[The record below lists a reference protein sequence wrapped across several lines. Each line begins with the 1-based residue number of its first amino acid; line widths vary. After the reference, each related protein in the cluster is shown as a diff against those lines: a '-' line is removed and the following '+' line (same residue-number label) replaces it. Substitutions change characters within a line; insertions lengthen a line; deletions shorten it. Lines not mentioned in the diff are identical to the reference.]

1 MVREQPNGRHGVGTD
16 ASDPATILGGGRQFT
31 FEQES
36 GDSDIVADYDFHWVI
51 TDADDTNVLLYIIS
65 LERVSGAVIDAT
77 KLAELLLDTTISI
90 ENTSEVKEPGRTGG
104 LESIVQAQEIDMG
117 AWKMRPTHSGII
129 ISGEDF
135 DGEKFSHLLTP
146 TRTINYDELPDDGSD
161 KTVPQ
166 VWNFDTVH
174 YTSSATGIVNL
185 PNPSQ
190 LIAQQGTHRTIAFHN
205 TGTGTLIVNDWDGF
219 YLIVVTPTDYV
230 KFQITLE
237 GEGNGGKILGIQVP
251 LRRYEYDRHST
262 SFANALD
269 FQSLPYWSNGNNRFR
284 MLPFNLGNVIYRD
297 IDAFAFD
304 AVNYPTTNQGNINNA
319 TDFAFYGIPEMIYRG
334 VLDIDYQARVLTDTG
349 ASGNFDNP
357 SFRLYR
363 IPADGGNPVTAY
375 EDKII
380 SISGSNDED
389 ETVISHSVR
398 VDPGDRIMRAFKY
411 QHANSGQIP
420 FDDFAL
426 IDEVWNMTIL
436 PHIERVWTN

>member
-1 MVREQPNGRHGVGTD
+1 M
-16 ASDPATILGGGRQFT
+16 
-31 FEQES
+31 
-36 GDSDIVADYDFHWVI
+36 
-51 TDADDTNVLLYIIS
+51 
-65 LERVSGAVIDAT
+65 
-77 KLAELLLDTTISI
+77 
-90 ENTSEVKEPGRTGG
+90 
-104 LESIVQAQEIDMG
+104 
-117 AWKMRPTHSGII
+117 
-129 ISGEDF
+129 
-135 DGEKFSHLLTP
+135 
-146 TRTINYDELPDDGSD
+146 
-161 KTVPQ
+161 
-166 VWNFDTVH
+166 
-174 YTSSATGIVNL
+174 
-185 PNPSQ
+185 
-190 LIAQQGTHRTIAFHN
+190 
-205 TGTGTLIVNDWDGF
+205 IVNDWDGF

-251 LRRYEYDRHST
+251 LRRYEYDRHAT